1 MRVGRPLAG
10 KPLGLSASFVR
21 SAMPSFSKVRYPLEL
36 RKALF
41 EAEKNRFVSR
51 VQTPFALSD
60 LTVL

>member
-1 MRVGRPLAG
+1 
-10 KPLGLSASFVR
+10 
-21 SAMPSFSKVRYPLEL
+21 MPSFSKVRYPLEL